1 MKRKLSEEINLKEEK
16 ILNLIRDKDLIKQ
29 DYEKEVKLNVELK
42 QSIEDLKETENK
54 MQKNFEKKTIKLK
67 KTISNAYEIVENHEN
82 DLTETKNKCS
92 KYKEYFNEEK
102 IKFKHNLKYLRQE
115 NIKLIKI
122 LKRNNSLMSNS
133 MEELKR
139 ENSKL
144 KEDLEKITNELQEN
158 IKVVKEENENLRK
171 NIEESERKAKVL
183 EIYKTKAGEYEKE
196 SIEYKNEWMKV
207 SEEFTVFKENLKIS
221 EQQRREEELRI
232 KKGLNEEKSKLQNNF
247 ANFAKRLQENIK
259 ILTENNFYL
268 KNKVEESENKI
279 KYLENYRQQADN
291 YVNLYKNESFGYK
304 NESFNYRNE
313 LIKVKEEMEA
323 LKKNFQL
330 SHQYKEYLRKEDET
344 RIIKELNDENSKLYK
359 ELKNS
364 KEKLT
369 NFERVYS
376 EVLVKIKNLETDKE
390 VKEKEIKN
398 LSEIIEREREK
409 LRPFSSSTE
418 ETEYLRRKSY
428 EMGNII
434 KELNEKL
441 VQSEKKFEIENEKF
455 KSYKTRTENRLKNL
469 EKNNIELIRIS
480 KQEKEKSRIL
490 TNIINGLNEKQALSK
505 NNTKNNSEEVEKID
519 NNTGN
524 QVKNFELKILE
535 LLEIIKQEA
544 QKHKLLVEVNE
555 NLKRNNFEFQEFIKE
570 LNGKLVQSEK
580 KFQNIEKEFANF
592 KNNIGIEIM
601 NYEKNKI
608 QLLEI
613 IKQEREKIGFYTSYY
628 NKNKSLKRKLTSS
641 GKALELKNQKIMEL
655 EQKFQF
661 KFEELRKCDNELKNK
676 ILEFENYK
684 LTAVKSMDYY
694 QKESINFKNEWIK
707 VSFDSREKEEK
718 IFELDHRFQDKCK
731 ELINCE
737 NKFHSEMKKM
747 TENEK
752 FLNNCINE
760 EREKYKILFESN
772 EVLKKKCDEMEKK
785 FVFQEN
791 RIQDL
796 INYKMPS
803 ERSLDYYQ
811 KESLNFKNQ
820 WLKISCD
827 LNKELDR
834 SRSLEKQK
842 DFLEQESKKL
852 AQELNELKLKMT
864 ETEESLRKEIE
875 ELNEKLE
882 EFDRNTGSY
891 DKNLAD
897 IKIKVEENLDNI
909 PEDSKEFMNHC
920 VKIELDLDE
929 ELRQSKSFQQQN
941 NHSEQENK
949 RLTEELRELK
959 NRNTRMSE
967 TLEVLQNAIQKIS
980 EELRQEKLKNRTLE
994 IQSEILKE
1002 EKNKL
1007 SDELKL
1013 REELKKNESNNQP
1026 KKLWNYWNR
1035 NKKAKNVGSVK
1046 LKKTFFI
1053 QDLL

>member
-1 MKRKLSEEINLKEEK
+1 
-16 ILNLIRDKDLIKQ
+16 
-29 DYEKEVKLNVELK
+29 
-42 QSIEDLKETENK
+42 
-54 MQKNFEKKTIKLK
+54 MQKNFEKKTIKLEE
-67 KTISNAYEIVENHEN
+67 TIPNDYEIVDNHEN

-92 KYKEYFNEEK
+92 KHKEYFSENK
-102 IKFKHNLKYLRQE
+102 IKFKHNLKHLRQE

-122 LKRNNSLMSNS
+122 LKQKNSLIYNS

-139 ENSKL
+139 ENSEL
-144 KEDLEKITNELQEN
+144 KQDLEKITHELQEN

-171 NIEESERKAKVL
+171 NFEESERIVTDL
-183 EIYKTKAGEYEKE
+183 EIYKTKADDYEKE
-196 SIEYKNEWMKV
+196 SIEYKNKWMKV
-207 SEEFTVFKENLKIS
+207 SEEFKLFKENLMIS
-221 EQQRREEELRI
+221 EQQRKEEELRI
-232 KKGLNEEKSKLQNNF
+232 RKDLNEKKSISVKNLE
-247 ANFAKRLQENIK
+247 NFAKRLQENIK

-268 KNKVEESENKI
+268 KNKMEESENKI
-279 KYLENYRQQADN
+279 KYLENYRLQADQ
-291 YVNLYKNESFGYK
+291 YVNLYK

-323 LKKNFQL
+323 LKKIFQL
-330 SHQYKEYLRKEDET
+330 SHQNKEFSRKEDET

-359 ELKNS
+359 RLQNS
-364 KEKLT
+364 KEKIT
-369 NFERVYS
+369 NLERVYS

-390 VKEKEIKN
+390 VKKKEIKK

-418 ETEYLRRKSY
+418 ETEYFRRKVD

-441 VQSEKKFEIENEKF
+441 VQSEKEFKIENEKF
-455 KSYKTRTENRLKNL
+455 NRYKTKTESRLKNL
-469 EKNNIELIRIS
+469 EKNNIELTRIS
-480 KQEKEKSRIL
+480 NQEKEKSRIL

-505 NNTKNNSEEVEKID
+505 NNTENTSEEVENID
-519 NNTGN
+519 NNTEN
-524 QVKNFELKILE
+524 QVKNSELKILE

-544 QKHKLLVEVNE
+544 EKHKLLVEDNE
-555 NLKRNNFEFQEFIKE
+555 NLKRNNFEFQQFINE
-570 LNGKLVQSEK
+570 LNGKFVQSDK
-580 KFQNIEKEFANF
+580 KFQNIDKEFANF

-613 IKQEREKIGFYTSYY
+613 IKQEREKIGFYANHYDE
-628 NKNKSLKRKLTSS
+628 NKSLKRKLMSS

-684 LTAVKSMDYY
+684 LTVVKSMDYY
-694 QKESINFKNEWIK
+694 QKESINFKNEWLK
-707 VSFDSREKEEK
+707 VSYDLREKEKK
-718 IFELDHRFQDKCK
+718 IFELDHIFQDKCK
-731 ELINCE
+731 KLINCE
-737 NKFHSEMKKM
+737 NKFDSEMKKM
-747 TENEK
+747 AENEK

-760 EREKYKILFESN
+760 ERVKYRILFESN
-772 EVLKKKCDEMEKK
+772 EVLKRKCDEMEKK
-785 FVFQEN
+785 NFFQEN

-796 INYKMPS
+796 LNYKMPS

-820 WLKISCD
+820 WLKVGFD

-842 DFLEQESKKL
+842 NFFEQESKKL
-852 AQELNELKLKMT
+852 AQELNELKLKMS
-864 ETEESLRKEIE
+864 ETEESLRNEIE

-882 EFDRNTGSY
+882 EFDRNTGSD

-909 PEDSKEFMNHC
+909 PGDSKEFMNLC

-929 ELRQSKSFQQQN
+929 ELCESKSFQQQN
-941 NHSEQENK
+941 NHFEHENK
-949 RLTEELRELK
+949 RLAEELRELK
-959 NRNTRMSE
+959 NRNTRMLE
-967 TLEVLQNAIQKIS
+967 TLEVLQNAIPKIS
-980 EELRQEKLKNRTLE
+980 EELKQEKLKNRTLE
-994 IQSEILKE
+994 IQLEVLKE

-1013 REELKKNESNNQP
+1013 REELNKNESNSQP
-1026 KKLWNYWNR
+1026 KNLWNYRNR
-1035 NKKAKNVGSVK
+1035 NKKGKNVGLAK
-1046 LKKTFFI
+1046 F
-1053 QDLL
+1053 